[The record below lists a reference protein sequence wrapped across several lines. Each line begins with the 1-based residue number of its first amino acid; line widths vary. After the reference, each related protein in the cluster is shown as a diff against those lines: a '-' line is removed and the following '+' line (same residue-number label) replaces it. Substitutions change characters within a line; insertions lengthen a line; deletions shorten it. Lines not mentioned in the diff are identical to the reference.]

1 MDLFITING
10 DRAVQEKFLSM
21 GSRAANA
28 RPAMQQV
35 ALFILETMDRIFA
48 SQGAHAGEAWE
59 PISAEWADRKARL
72 GLDPR
77 ILHATLALRDSMSNI
92 EDPNQFLRVTNRS
105 VTLTSLLPYAEAQN
119 RARRFAVITQE
130 DRFVIRKII
139 EEYLMGAWR

>member
-35 ALFILETMDRIFA
+35 AMFILETMDRIFET
-48 SQGAHAGEAWE
+48 QGRHAGQVWA
-59 PISAEWADRKARL
+59 PVTAEWQERKARL

-77 ILHATLALRDSMSNI
+77 ILHATLALRDSMSNL

-105 VTLTSLLPYAEAQN
+105 VTLTSTLPYAEAQN
-119 RARRFAVITQE
+119 RARRFAVIAEE

-139 EEYLMGAWR
+139 EDYLVGVWK